1 MICRDLNAATSQEV
15 FAGPYLDNS
24 EEKEKFSAAFMD
36 MTQGF
41 LAFPL
46 CVPGT
51 AVWKGK
57 QGRLYIIGV
66 LKRAAARSKLAMQ
79 VSSCTNDCAHI
90 MVCRSGSNLRCQSGL
105 LLRAPS
111 SWVLGTATRTFLC
124 CVSPHPGRSIC
135 TAVINRTDAMAQSG
149 AEPRCLM
156 DFWAQR
162 CLEEIDEADRAGL
175 PQPGHTT
182 DAAMADT
189 VMDFLFA
196 SQDASTASLVWLTC
210 VMADRSDI
218 LAKVCI

>member
-15 FAGPYLDNS
+15 FAGPYLDNP

-79 VSSCTNDCAHI
+79 VSSCANDRAHI
-90 MVCRSGSNLRCQSGL
+90 MVCNSGSGLRCQSGL

-111 SWVLGTATRTFLC
+111 SWVLGTATCSCLC
-124 CVSPHPGRSIC
+124 CMSYGSGHSIC
-135 TAVINRTDAMAQSG
+135 MEVTHQTGATAQGGT
-149 AEPRCLM
+149 EPCCLM

-162 CLEEIDEADRAGL
+162 CLEEMEAADRAGL

-210 VMADRSDI
+210 VMADRPDI